1 MMVIMVMVRG
11 EDDLYNEYCEGDGD
25 DDDDDDDDDGC
36 C

>member
-1 MMVIMVMVRG
+1 MMVMVVMVRG

-25 DDDDDDDDDGC
+25 DDDDDDGC